1 MLDKVRA
8 YIDKEKLLI
17 RKEPVVVGL
26 SGGAD
31 SVALLAA
38 LARLGFRCVALHCNF
53 HLRGQ
58 ESERDEA
65 FACSFAESL
74 HIPFYKKDFDTLAFA
89 SERHLSIEMAARDL
103 RYEWFEQMRQ
113 QIGAQAIAVAHHQD
127 DSIETLL
134 MNLLRGSGIRG
145 LVGIR
150 PKHGFVVRPL
160 LQISR
165 KEILAWLEKEH
176 LSYIIDSSNLSD
188 EYTRNFIRLRVLP
201 LLEELNPAARRTL
214 ARSASHLSDA
224 EDIYLSVI
232 EKAQHELWQDGAIV
246 IPDLMR
252 YPSPKTILYELL
264 RPYGFTRPVVAS
276 IYTSLDG
283 ESGRKFYSQTH
294 QIIKDRDRLLLS
306 LKSNEDAVDM
316 FSFKK
321 SADSVASPIAFTI
334 QVVPNDVHF
343 RLVPSK
349 EYAYFDYDLLA
360 DDLTLRHWQE
370 GDWFVPFGM
379 QGRKKLSDY
388 FSDHKY
394 SLKAKE
400 EAWLLCSG
408 EDIIWLVGARSD
420 NRYRITSSTQR
431 IFIIKKSA
439 GLL

>member
-17 RKEPVVVGL
+17 REEPVVVGL

-65 FACSFAESL
+65 FARSFAESL

-89 SERHLSIEMAARDL
+89 SEKHLSIEMAARDL

-246 IPDLMR
+246 VYSSCR
-252 YPSPKTILYELL
+252 
-264 RPYGFTRPVVAS
+264 GFH
-276 IYTSLDG
+276 IYFARWG
-283 ESGRKFYSQTH
+283 
-294 QIIKDRDRLLLS
+294 
-306 LKSNEDAVDM
+306 V
-316 FSFKK
+316 
-321 SADSVASPIAFTI
+321 
-334 QVVPNDVHF
+334 
-343 RLVPSK
+343 
-349 EYAYFDYDLLA
+349 
-360 DDLTLRHWQE
+360 
-370 GDWFVPFGM
+370 
-379 QGRKKLSDY
+379 RKKVLFTD
-388 FSDHKY
+388 
-394 SLKAKE
+394 A
-400 EAWLLCSG
+400 
-408 EDIIWLVGARSD
+408 SD
-420 NRYRITSSTQR
+420 N
-431 IFIIKKSA
+431 K
-439 GLL
+439 GP